1 MQFEQQR
8 IHLGQ
13 DAKNLLDAGDAVPRP
28 CHREYLSKPLTI
40 EGAAVAG
47 CPEGLKQVSDI
58 ERKLGSNLALVH
70 WARLVR
76 DHVPTLLGVTPVT
89 PDLPA
94 VE

>member
-58 ERKLGSNLALVH
+58 ERKLGSNLALGH
-70 WARLVR
+70 WARLVVR
-76 DHVPTLLGVTPVT
+76 DHVPSCPPSIVMTPIFN
-89 PDLPA
+89 
-94 VE
+94 